1 MYTVAVILVRAGSK
15 GLPDKC
21 VLPLCGRPVL
31 SYTIGHAQSSR
42 SVDEIILTTDSP
54 RARAIGRA
62 AGLFLV
68 DRPAELAS
76 DTATTQDATRHAI
89 EDYEACTGRQADVI
103 VVLGG
108 NVPIRQDGIID
119 QCVHRLA
126 QTGCDS
132 VQTVEPVGACHP
144 DWMYRLEDGRMTQYR
159 PNNIVRRQA
168 LEPLY
173 RLNGAVVV
181 VRRELLLSPETETN
195 PTAYLGQ
202 NRQAV
207 VAEEECVDIDTLAD
221 FYRAEAL
228 IRVRNEATIVDFP
241 TGATRRRALTA
252 AIGHRFAGAQ
262 PSFAGA
268 PHGAGYERRHL

>member
-1 MYTVAVILVRAGSK
+1 MHTVAVILVRAGSK

-21 VLPLCGRPVL
+21 ILPLCGRPVL
-31 SYTIGHAQSSR
+31 SYTISHAQSSR
-42 SVDEIILTTDSP
+42 FVDEIILTTDSP
-54 RARAIGRA
+54 RAKALGRA
-62 AGLFLV
+62 AKLFLV

-76 DTATTQDATRHAI
+76 DAATTQDATRHAI
-89 EDYEACTGRQADVI
+89 EDYEDRTGRQADVI

-119 QCVHRLA
+119 QCVQRLL

-132 VQTVEPVGACHP
+132 VQTVAPVGKYHP
-144 DWMYRLEDGRMTQYR
+144 DWMYRLDDGRMCQYR
-159 PNNIVRRQA
+159 PNNIVRRQD

-173 RLNGAVVV
+173 CLDGAVVV
-181 VRRELLLSPETETN
+181 VRRALLLSPETATN

-207 VAEEECVDIDTLAD
+207 VQEEECVDIDTLAD
-221 FYRAEAL
+221 FYRAEAV
-228 IRVRNEATIVDFP
+228 IRLRNETAIVDFP

-252 AIGHRFAGAQ
+252 AIGH
-262 PSFAGA
+262 
-268 PHGAGYERRHL
+268 GAGYERRHV

>member
-1 MYTVAVILVRAGSK
+1 MHTVAVILVRAGSK

-42 SVDEIILTTDSP
+42 FVDEIILTTDSP
-54 RARAIGRA
+54 RAKAIGRA

-76 DTATTQDATRHAI
+76 DTATTQDATRHAVAQ
-89 EDYEACTGRQADVI
+89 YESCTHRQADII
-103 VVLGG
+103 VALGG

-119 QCVHRLA
+119 RCVDRLV

-132 VQTVEPVGACHP
+132 VQTVGPVGKYHP
-144 DWMYRLEDGRMTQYR
+144 DWMYRLDDGRMMQYR
-159 PNNIVRRQA
+159 PNNIVRRQN

-173 RLNGAVVV
+173 CLDGAVVV
-181 VRRELLLSPETETN
+181 VRRELLFSPETATN

-202 NRQAV
+202 DRQAV
-207 VAEEECVDIDTLAD
+207 VQEEESVDIDTLAD
-221 FYRAEAL
+221 FYRAEAV
-228 IRVRNEATIVDFP
+228 IRVRNEAAIVDFP
-241 TGATRRRALTA
+241 TGGVRRRSLTA
-252 AIGHRFAGAQ
+252 AIGH
-262 PSFAGA
+262 
-268 PHGAGYERRHL
+268 GAGHERRYG